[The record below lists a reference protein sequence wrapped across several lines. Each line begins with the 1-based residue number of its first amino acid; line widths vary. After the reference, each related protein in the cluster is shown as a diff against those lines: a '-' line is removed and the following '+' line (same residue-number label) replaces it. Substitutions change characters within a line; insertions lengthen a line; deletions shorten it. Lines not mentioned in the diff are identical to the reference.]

1 MLAPPAASSATCCT
15 SGKDRAPGRLGR
27 PREGFSPPQ
36 VVSSLNKIPPG
47 FSTVWILSLITLSS
61 PRFRSSRSGR
71 LSLHGDIRLLFSRRS
86 LELDTG
92 LPYELQ
98 AVTESPHNPRYSPLP

>member
-1 MLAPPAASSATCCT
+1 MLAPPAASSATYCT
-15 SGKDRAPGRLGR
+15 SGEDRAPGPLGR
-27 PREGFSPPQ
+27 RPRYLFHNPGMSFLNRISPRFLS
-36 VVSSLNKIPPG
+36 VWSL
-47 FSTVWILSLITLSS
+47 TLITLSS

-98 AVTESPHNPRYSPLP
+98 AVTVWGGQWGQPLA